1 MSLKQKIQKATS
13 SLIIA
18 LSSLMV
24 MNAQDNFFWQ
34 EFVKDEATYQ
44 SQTIQLPRASF
55 DKPLTIRQQLE
66 SVVGEINYTKG
77 TLVQSYMGGIESRV
91 YENVNELL
99 DSDPVM
105 LSFDKGEDQLKRKQ
119 FEVNTS
125 IYLYYKDSY
134 GKDCCLVVHTR
145 PRGFLNKAI
154 YTRTSIMLPSQSEDD
169 DFRTFSSKSAPI
181 AISYLTAFDVVDMTK
196 DIAEFERIKESAIKN
211 YNEERELS
219 DIEEECIIGLREQD
233 ELWHNKSY
241 GYHLYDNKRYYDAF
255 VTLEPL
261 YDYLKSYIRPDYT
274 DMNDIFYETSHK
286 MGMSMWKLGFNETA
300 AYYLSVASFGEEK
313 YRGDYNEFIKS
324 TKGRNRIPVDGR
336 SDSKVTVRDFLSI
349 ILDADYGNLREG
361 IANVNGEIQKLATRE
376 EVYAYDIKNLC
387 TEAASNLTLTY
398 TRTGYE
404 REEKDYE
411 DDSKLFFENNI
422 IFSSVKVDK
431 DRWRINVL
439 VPNFKIRDF
448 KKGDDEFNVPYTAS
462 FIVGTNETKN
472 SIKKSSK
479 SYSSLANRYKE
490 FAPLSD
496 EGRFLESVILLER
509 IEADICSLSQKERSK
524 QKMARLE
531 SQVLY
536 TRGYLLQELLVAP
549 KAAAVLAE
557 SIRIESD
564 VLKKRE
570 YISIL
575 SNIVDPRVFEI
586 IKTELQEE
594 QKDKAYLNFLNRRY
608 AFMLIEYGMIDEA
621 EVILKQLLNDP
632 ASEAYAR
639 KELEYIESLR
649 KR

>member
-1 MSLKQKIQKATS
+1 MEVKQSIQKATS

-24 MNAQDNFFWQ
+24 MNAQDDFFWQ

-44 SQTIQLPRASF
+44 SQTIQLPRASY
-55 DKPLTIRQQLE
+55 DKPLTLRQQLE
-66 SVVGEINYTKG
+66 SVVGQFNYTKG
-77 TLVQSYMGGIESRV
+77 ALVQSYMGGIESRV
-91 YENVNELL
+91 YENVDELL

-119 FEVNTS
+119 FEMNTS
-125 IYLYYKDSY
+125 IYLYYKDPY

-154 YTRTSIMLPSQSEDD
+154 YTRTSIMLPSQREAD

-219 DIEEECIIGLREQD
+219 DIEEKCIIGLREQD
-233 ELWHNKSY
+233 ELWNNKSY

-300 AYYLSVASFGEEK
+300 AYYLSVASFGDEK

-324 TKGRNRIPVDGR
+324 TQGRNRIHIDER

-361 IANVNGEIQKLATRE
+361 IANINGKIQKLATRE
-376 EVYAYDIKNLC
+376 DVYEYDIKNLC
-387 TEAASNLTLTY
+387 TETASNLTLTY

-422 IFSSVKVDK
+422 IFSSVQVDK
-431 DRWRINVL
+431 NRWRINVL
-439 VPNFKIRDF
+439 VPNFKTRDF
-448 KKGDDEFNVPYTAS
+448 KKGDDEFNIPYTAS
-462 FIVGTNETKN
+462 FIVGTNETGEL
-472 SIKKSSK
+472 IKKASK
-479 SYSSLANRYKE
+479 SYSSLVDRYNVI
-490 FAPLSD
+490 APLSD
-496 EGRFLESVILLER
+496 EGRFLESVIHLQQ
-509 IEADICSLSQKERSK
+509 IEADICSLPEKERSDK
-524 QKMARLE
+524 KMAELE
-531 SQVLY
+531 SNILFDK
-536 TRGYLLQELLVAP
+536 GFLLQELVVTP
-549 KAAAVLAE
+549 KAAATLAE
-557 SIRIESD
+557 SIRIQGD
-564 VLKKRE
+564 THKMQE

-586 IKTELQEE
+586 IKTELQENH
-594 QKDKAYLNFLNRRY
+594 KDKSYYNFLNRRY
-608 AFMLIEYGMIDEA
+608 SFMLIEYGMIDEA
-621 EVILKQLLNDP
+621 EVILKRLLDDP
-632 ASEAYAR
+632 DSETFAR
-639 KELEYIESLR
+639 NELEYIKSLR
-649 KR
+649 KK

>member
-91 YENVNELL
+91 YENINELL

-119 FEVNTS
+119 FEMNTS

-462 FIVGTNETKN
+462 FIVGTNETKK

-479 SYSSLANRYKE
+479 SYSSLADRYKE

-509 IEADICSLSQKERSK
+509 IEADICSLSQKERSR

-564 VLKKRE
+564 VLKMRE

-586 IKTELQEE
+586 IKAELQED

-632 ASEAYAR
+632 ASESYAR